1 MIELY
6 LMRHGIALDP
16 GESGAGSDADRP
28 LSDEG
33 RARLELEALGL
44 RELGLRFNVVLTS
57 PFRRCRETAE
67 LIATRLDLLHRV
79 KIVDALAPGRAF
91 GNGEGPLADIFIEL
105 GAWQFDRALVVGHMP
120 DLAEIG
126 SSLLT
131 GSRNLNLDF
140 KRGTVCAIEIAS
152 LPPRGPGL
160 LRWMM
165 APKQLRLL
173 GKSRGK

>member
-1 MIELY
+1 
-6 LMRHGIALDP
+6 MRHGIALDP
-16 GESGAGSDADRP
+16 GESAVTTDADRP
-28 LSDEG
+28 LSNEG
-33 RARLELEALGL
+33 RVRLELEALGL
-44 RELGLRFNVVLTS
+44 RELGISFNLILTS
-57 PFRRCRETAE
+57 PYRRCRETAE
-67 LIATRLDLLHRV
+67 LVARRLDLLHRV
-79 KIVDALAPGRAF
+79 KVLDTLAPGRAF
-91 GNGEGPLADIFIEL
+91 GNGEGPLADVFIEL

-120 DLAEIG
+120 DLAEIA

-131 GSRNLNLDF
+131 GTRNLNLDF

-173 GKSRGK
+173 AKSRGK